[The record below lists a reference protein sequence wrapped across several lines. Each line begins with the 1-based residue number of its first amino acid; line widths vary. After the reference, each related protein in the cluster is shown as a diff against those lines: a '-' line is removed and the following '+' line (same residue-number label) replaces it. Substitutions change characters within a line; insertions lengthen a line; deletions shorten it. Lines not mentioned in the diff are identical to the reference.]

1 MTTSALIDLSSL
13 PLPDALEVLD
23 FETIYATRKAAMVSL
38 WPADEQA
45 EIAATLELESEP
57 LARLLQENSYREL
70 VWRQRVNDA
79 VRAVMLAF
87 AMGNDLEQRAALFGL
102 MRLIVTPA
110 DPANNVEAVMEDDDS
125 LRERIQL
132 APQGFSVAG
141 PSAAYVTKARA
152 VDGRIIDAQ
161 SSRPRAGD
169 VLVTLLSSEG
179 DGTASRELCDA
190 VAAALSA
197 EDQRPLND
205 TVLVESAEIVRYRIR
220 ARGYTRSAVGAEVLI
235 EQAKKN
241 AQAYAD
247 KVHRIGIGVAESAI
261 KGVCQAAGL
270 SKTELIEPTGDI
282 AIDRTQASYCVEVVI
297 EYGGIYE

>member
-1 MTTSALIDLSSL
+1 MTTTALIDLSSL

-23 FETIYATRKAAMVSL
+23 FETIYAARKAAMVSL
-38 WPADEQA
+38 WPEDERA

-87 AMGNDLEQRAALFGL
+87 AKGNDLEQRAALFSL
-102 MRLIVTPA
+102 KRLIVTPA
-110 DPANNVEAVMEDDDS
+110 DPANNIEAVLESDDS

-141 PSAAYVTKARA
+141 PAAAYVTKARA

-161 SSRPRAGD
+161 SSRPRPGD
-169 VLVTLLSSEG
+169 ILVTLLSSEG

-205 TVLVESAEIVRYRIR
+205 TVFVESAEIVPYRIH
-220 ARGYTRSAVGAEVLI
+220 AKGYTRTTVGADVLI
-235 EQAKKN
+235 EQAQKN

-247 KVHRIGIGVAESAI
+247 KVHRIGVGVAESAV

-270 SKTELIEPTGDI
+270 SKTELIEPVGDI
-282 AIDRTQASYCVEVVI
+282 AIGRTQASYCVEVVV

>member
-1 MTTSALIDLSSL
+1 MTTTALIDLSSL

-23 FETIYATRKAAMVSL
+23 FETIYAARKAAMVSL
-38 WPADEQA
+38 WPEDERA

-87 AMGNDLEQRAALFGL
+87 AKGNDLEQRAALFSL
-102 MRLIVTPA
+102 KRLTVTPA
-110 DPANNVEAVMEDDDS
+110 DPANNIEAVLESDDS

-141 PSAAYVTKARA
+141 PAAAYVTKARA

-161 SSRPRAGD
+161 SSRPRPGD
-169 VLVTLLSSEG
+169 ILVTLLSSEG
-179 DGTASRELCDA
+179 DGTASRQLCDA

-205 TVLVESAEIVRYRIR
+205 TVFVESAEIVPYRIR
-220 ARGYTRSAVGAEVLI
+220 AKGYTRTAVGADVMI
-235 EQAKKN
+235 EQARKN

-247 KVHRIGIGVAESAI
+247 KVHRIGVGVAESAI

-270 SKTELIEPTGDI
+270 SKTELIEPVGDI
-282 AIDRTQASYCVEVVI
+282 AIGRTQASYCVEVIV

>member
-1 MTTSALIDLSSL
+1 MTTSALIDLASL

-23 FETIYATRKAAMVSL
+23 FETIYATRKAALISL

-45 EIAATLELESEP
+45 EIAATVELESEP

-87 AMGNDLEQRAALFGL
+87 AKGNDLEQRAALFGL
-102 MRLIVTPA
+102 ERLIVTPA
-110 DPANNVEAVMEDDDS
+110 DAANNIAEVDEDDDA

-141 PSAAYVTKARA
+141 PAAAYVTKARA

-161 SSRPRAGD
+161 SSRPQPGD

-179 DGTASRELCDA
+179 DGTASDDLCNA
-190 VAAALSA
+190 VATALSA

-205 TVLVESAEIVRYRIR
+205 TVFVESAEIVTYRIR
-220 ARGYTRSAVGAEVLI
+220 AKGYTRSAVGADVLI
-235 EQAKKN
+235 AQAEAN

-270 SKTELIEPTGDI
+270 SKTELVEPAGDL
-282 AIDRTQASYCVEVVI
+282 AIGPTQASYCIGIDI
-297 EYGGIYE
+297 EYGGIYA

>member
-87 AMGNDLEQRAALFGL
+87 ATNNDLEQRAALFGL
-102 MRLIVTPA
+102 MRLTVTPA
-110 DPANNVEAVMEDDDS
+110 DPANDVEAVMENDDS

-161 SSRPRAGD
+161 TSRPQPGD
-169 VLVTLLSSEG
+169 VLVSLLSSEG
-179 DGTASRELCDA
+179 DGTASADLCRA
-190 VAAALSA
+190 VEDALSA

-205 TVLVESAEIVRYRIR
+205 TVFVKSAEIVRYRIH
-220 ARGYTRSAVGAEVLI
+220 AKGYTRTAVGADVLI
-235 EQAKKN
+235 AQAKKN

-270 SKTELIEPTGDI
+270 SRTELIEPVGDI

-297 EYGGIYE
+297 EYGGLYA

>member
-102 MRLIVTPA
+102 MRLTVTPA
-110 DPANNVEAVMEDDDS
+110 DPANNVDAVMERDDS

-141 PSAAYVTKARA
+141 PSAAYITKARA

-161 SSRPRAGD
+161 TSRPRPGD
-169 VLVTLLSSEG
+169 VLVSLLSSEG
-179 DGTASRELCDA
+179 DGTASDDLCRA
-190 VAAALSA
+190 VEVALSA

-205 TVLVESAEIVRYRIR
+205 TVFVKSAEIVRYRIH
-220 ARGYTRSAVGAEVLI
+220 AKCYTRTAVGADVLI
-235 EQAKKN
+235 AQAKKN

-270 SKTELIEPTGDI
+270 SRTELIEPVGDI
-282 AIDRTQASYCVEVVI
+282 AIERTQASYCVEVVI
-297 EYGGIYE
+297 EYGGLYA

>member
-23 FETIYATRKAAMVSL
+23 FETIFATRKAAMISL

-57 LARLLQENSYREL
+57 LTRLLQENSYREL

-102 MRLIVTPA
+102 MRLTVTPA
-110 DPANNVEAVMEDDDS
+110 DVANNVDAIMESDDS

-161 SSRPRAGD
+161 TSRPQPGD
-169 VLVTLLSSEG
+169 VLVSLLSSEG
-179 DGTASRELCDA
+179 DGTASPDLCKA
-190 VAAALSA
+190 VEVALSA

-205 TVLVESAEIVRYRIR
+205 TVLVKSAEIVRYRIH
-220 ARGYTRSAVGAEVLI
+220 AKGYTRTAVGADVLI
-235 EQAKKN
+235 AQAKVN

-261 KGVCQAAGL
+261 KGACQAAGL
-270 SKTELIEPTGDI
+270 SKTELIEPVGDLPI
-282 AIDRTQASYCVEVVI
+282 GRTQASYCVEVVI
-297 EYGGIYE
+297 EYGGIYA

>member
-1 MTTSALIDLSSL
+1 MTTTALIDLSSL

-23 FETIYATRKAAMVSL
+23 FETIYAARKAAMISL
-38 WPADEQA
+38 WPEEEQA

-87 AMGNDLEQRAALFGL
+87 AKGNDLEQRAALFGL
-102 MRLIVTPA
+102 ARLIVTPA
-110 DPANNVEAVMEDDDS
+110 QPDKNIEAVKESDDS

-161 SSRPRAGD
+161 SSRPRPGD
-169 VLVTLLSSEG
+169 ILVTLLSSEG
-179 DGTASRELCDA
+179 DGTASREICDA
-190 VAAALSA
+190 VMTALSA

-205 TVLVESAEIVRYRIR
+205 TVFVESAEIVRYRIH
-220 ARGYTRSAVGAEVLI
+220 AKGYTRTAVGADVLI
-235 EQAKKN
+235 EQARKN

-247 KVHRIGIGVAESAI
+247 KVHRIGVGVAESAI

-270 SKTELIEPTGDI
+270 SKTELIEPVGDI
-282 AIDRTQASYCVEVVI
+282 EIGRTQASYCVEVVV
-297 EYGGIYE
+297 EYGGIYA

>member
-1 MTTSALIDLSSL
+1 MTTTALIDLSSL

-23 FETIYATRKAAMVSL
+23 FETIYAARKAAMVSL
-38 WPADEQA
+38 WPEDERA

-87 AMGNDLEQRAALFGL
+87 AKGNDLEQRAALFSL
-102 MRLIVTPA
+102 KRLTVTPA
-110 DPANNVEAVMEDDDS
+110 DPANNIEAVLESDDS

-141 PSAAYVTKARA
+141 PAAAYVTKARA

-161 SSRPRAGD
+161 SSRPRPGD
-169 VLVTLLSSEG
+169 ILVTLLSSEG
-179 DGTASRELCDA
+179 DGTASRQLCDA

-205 TVLVESAEIVRYRIR
+205 TVFVESAEIVPYRIH
-220 ARGYTRSAVGAEVLI
+220 AKGYTRTAVGADVLI
-235 EQAKKN
+235 EQARKN

-247 KVHRIGIGVAESAI
+247 KVHRIGVGVAESAI

-270 SKTELIEPTGDI
+270 SKTELIEPVGDI
-282 AIDRTQASYCVEVVI
+282 AIGRTQASYCVEVVV